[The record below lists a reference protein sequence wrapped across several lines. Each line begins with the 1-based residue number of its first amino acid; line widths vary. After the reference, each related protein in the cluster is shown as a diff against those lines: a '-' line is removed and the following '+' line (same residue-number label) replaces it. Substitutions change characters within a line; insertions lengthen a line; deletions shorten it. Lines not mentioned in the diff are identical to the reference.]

1 MGQLEMHKINNTAPT
16 LRTSQASRK
25 QKQNKQYRC
34 QYRGQCP
41 GEDTPRCLS
50 AGQGEVL
57 SGEQERIKPGKLPGA
72 ADSER
77 SPEGKQE
84 LRIDHEAENKSYH
97 ICGKQFKGH
106 AVGIRTVE
114 ARRRRK
120 LATACEVPRPH
131 VCTDATETVIRV
143 SFWAAGQ

>member
-1 MGQLEMHKINNTAPT
+1 MGQLEMYKINNTAPT
-16 LRTSQASRK
+16 LRSSQASRK
-25 QKQNKQYRC
+25 QKQNEQYRC

-57 SGEQERIKPGKLPGA
+57 SGQQERIKPGKLPGA

-84 LRIDHEAENKSYH
+84 LSIQDRGEEAPE
-97 ICGKQFKGH
+97 
-106 AVGIRTVE
+106 
-114 ARRRRK
+114 RRK
-120 LATACEVPRPH
+120 RVRKEQSCER
-131 VCTDATETVIRV
+131 TQDIKRQQAI
-143 SFWAAGQ
+143 

>member
-57 SGEQERIKPGKLPGA
+57 SGGA
-72 ADSER
+72 GEDKTR
-77 SPEGKQE
+77 
-84 LRIDHEAENKSYH
+84 EAS
-97 ICGKQFKGH
+97 G
-106 AVGIRTVE
+106 
-114 ARRRRK
+114 
-120 LATACEVPRPH
+120 
-131 VCTDATETVIRV
+131 
-143 SFWAAGQ
+143 SS